1 MESVLK
7 IAWEAKEMEYHPV
20 KEKQEAAGRKVRI
33 GVARD
38 LAFVS
43 IIRIIWSF

>member
-7 IAWEAKEMEYHPV
+7 IAWEAKEKEYHPV
-20 KEKQEAAGRKVRI
+20 KAKQEAAGRKVRI

-38 LAFVS
+38 LPFVS

>member
-20 KEKQEAAGRKVRI
+20 KAKQKEAERKVRI

-38 LAFVS
+38 RGLFAFLLQG
-43 IIRIIWSF
+43 